1 MNDFWKFCTRMG
13 IVGLL
18 VCFGIFYGVDLAA
31 NGLHETGARSISVN
45 PAASDEQAVRDADQ
59 LADGSGNLSPG
70 LFPDA
75 GQYPYQSP
83 YDPMTYA
90 QEPTLVSV
98 LADVTGDV
106 LQRTA
111 RGGIELIVSLFDG
124 ILH

>member
-1 MNDFWKFCTRMG
+1 MNEFWKFCIRMG

-31 NGLHETGARSISVN
+31 NGLSETGGRIGAVDSAV
-45 PAASDEQAVRDADQ
+45 SDERTDESERQQTETYSDHAGAD
-59 LADGSGNLSPG
+59 S
-70 LFPDA
+70 
-75 GQYPYQSP
+75 YPYEPP
-83 YDPMTYA
+83 YDPLTPA
-90 QEPTLVSV
+90 QEPTLISV